1 MGMEMTPIMIMMC
14 FFIICV
20 SSLNVKES
28 SQNLLTEPKHIGFLS
43 QLLLLFTFCH
53 TCKANKP
60 EVSARQEGTMAVV
73 TTTCHNPACKRQVC
87 TWRSQPNIPGTQIAA
102 GNFLSCF
109 AILLA
114 GASPS
119 KVIQIFLH
127 MGLGCVTLRTFFR
140 YQRVRSIQKNIHWPL
155 YSRLFIFQAWKS
167 KFFKTMRTSLLTETI
182 NFRYPGYLK

>member
-1 MGMEMTPIMIMMC
+1 MFIYQVILCILWLPDYYYNVDNSITGNGDGDCGTNHDHDV

-20 SSLNVKES
+20 SSLNVEES
-28 SQNLLTEPKHIGFLS
+28 NQNLLTEPKHIVFLS

-53 TCKANKP
+53 TCKADKP
-60 EVSARQEGTMAVV
+60 EVSAQQEGTMAVI
-73 TTTCHNPACKRQVC
+73 TTTCHNPACKRQVR
-87 TWRSQPNIPGTQIAA
+87 TWRSQPNMPGTQIAA
-102 GNFLSCF
+102 GNFLLCF

-140 YQRVRSIQKNIHWPL
+140 YQRVRSIQKK
-155 YSRLFIFQAWKS
+155 YSVAFIF
-167 KFFKTMRTSLLTETI
+167 
-182 NFRYPGYLK
+182 